1 MHSIP
6 LTAPKTV
13 LTGGALEKQAADS
26 RRPSKRRRLEEDT
39 EEGAEVPSTGGW
51 TLRHLA
57 LNPDA
62 AWPAPKKV
70 YPQHKVRTSATDR
83 TLDSMFPKVN
93 PSQIQDVDPD
103 PAPAKG
109 REIKQSICRL
119 ASVSNLRARVTKERH
134 EGGCVFYSLSRHAD
148 RTPKC

>member
-13 LTGGALEKQAADS
+13 LTGGALEKQADS

-39 EEGAEVPSTGGW
+39 EDAEIPSTGGW

-57 LNPDA
+57 LNPYA

-109 REIKQSICRL
+109 GEIKQSICRL
-119 ASVSNLRARVTKERH
+119 ASVSKLRERVTKEKH
-134 EGGCVFYSLSRHAD
+134 EGGCVSYSLSRHAD
-148 RTPKC
+148 RTPSAK